1 MLLSNQLINKIK
13 MENFLL
19 NKPPKINQLIPIHKV
34 PIPIII
40 QENLVDTNLGKCL
53 YKISNF
59 K

>member
-1 MLLSNQLINKIK
+1 